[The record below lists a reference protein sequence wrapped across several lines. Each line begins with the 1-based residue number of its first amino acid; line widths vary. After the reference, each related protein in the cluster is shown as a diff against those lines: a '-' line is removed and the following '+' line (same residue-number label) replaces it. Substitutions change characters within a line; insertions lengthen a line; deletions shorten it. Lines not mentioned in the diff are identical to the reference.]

1 MNNLVKDINFETL
14 KENFDTICDEVNNN
28 GESVAL
34 TLKNN
39 RKVFIIPE
47 ENYNNISCF
56 ISFQNPF
63 ATSRQ

>member
-1 MNNLVKDINFETL
+1 MNSLVKDINFDTL
-14 KENFDTICDEVNNN
+14 KNNFNTICDDVNNN
-28 GESVAL
+28 GTSVAL

-63 ATSRQ
+63 AKSHS